1 MPVTD
6 DAVLRRLARRLAIG
20 LFLDVWPMWAAASL
34 LVAGLVTLACRV
46 FVPAASSPLAWLWLL
61 APALATAPAL
71 VICFRR
77 FHSPAEL
84 VALADSLS
92 GGSGAWL
99 AAFETGDTAWRD
111 SARAATTPAVPLPR
125 LWPWRR
131 LSVVCPAAAFMAAAF
146 WIPQRVPQQ
155 IDGVLANEMAGRL
168 DATLVE
174 LKQEQLVTD
183 AEEERLRDEI
193 ERIRRSAERRVDAA
207 SWEAVDAL
215 QDRMAAGVA
224 EKQNALQW
232 AEQTVARQAAA
243 STGAGAGA
251 GEVTEATQAA
261 ELMKA
266 LDRLAQSGL
275 LRGAPEDVQRLIEG
289 GKLPTD
295 AASLKALLS
304 SLSQHVRDAKGRIA
318 GLSQMGKPAGRFDPS
333 EFPLAAADSARGA
346 GGPGRG
352 DATRGRADADLT
364 WGKET
369 APHDRFRDRALPPGA
384 PRSADDWAPVVEIPG
399 APDAAPVLTSPSAA
413 RRYEAVAGQSAW
425 RRSLAPRHQSAV
437 KKYFEQ

>member
-20 LFLDVWPMWAAASL
+20 LFLDVWPTWAAASL

-46 FVPAASSPLAWLWLL
+46 FVPAASSQLAWLWLL
-61 APALATAPAL
+61 APALATPPAL
-71 VICFRR
+71 VVCYRR
-77 FHSPAEL
+77 FHSRAEL
-84 VALADSLS
+84 VALADSLA
-92 GGSGAWL
+92 GGSGALL
-99 AAFETGDTAWRD
+99 AAYETGDTAWRD
-111 SARAATTPAVPLPR
+111 SARAATAPAVPLPR

-131 LSVVCPAAAFMAAAF
+131 LSVVCPAAACMAAAF

-155 IDGVLANEMAGRL
+155 TDGVLATEMAARL

-193 ERIRRSAERRVDAA
+193 ERIRRSAERRVDAS

-215 QDRMAAGVA
+215 QDRIAAGVS

-232 AEQTVARQAAA
+232 AEQTMARHAAA
-243 STGAGAGA
+243 SKGAGAGA
-251 GEVTEATQAA
+251 GEVAETAQAA
-261 ELMKA
+261 ELMKT
-266 LDRLAQSGL
+266 LERLAQLGL
-275 LRGAPEDVQRLIEG
+275 LRGAPQDVRRLVEG
-289 GKLPTD
+289 GTLPTD
-295 AASLKALLS
+295 SASLKALMS
-304 SLSQHVRDAKGRIA
+304 SLATHLRDANGRIA
-318 GLSQMGKPAGRFDPS
+318 GLSQLGKPAGRFDPS
-333 EFPLAAADSARGA
+333 AFPLASDAEGERGR
-346 GGPGRG
+346 PSRG
-352 DATRGRADADLT
+352 NPTRGRADADLT

-413 RRYEAVAGQSAW
+413 RRYDAVAGQSAW